1 MTTVDGTPGTPG
13 TPGFSSNVLDW
24 LHEGYP
30 AGVPPKDYFP
40 LLALLLRSL
49 SEDEV
54 VAAAATV
61 LKQSDGDTPVTAE
74 QIREAIR
81 EVIAKDPNPEE
92 INQVAGRLASVGWPL
107 ENGHR

>member
-1 MTTVDGTPGTPG
+1 MTATNPS
-13 TPGFSSNVLDW
+13 GFGDHVLDW

-30 AGVPPKDYFP
+30 HGVPPKDYFP

-54 VAAAATV
+54 VTAAATV
-61 LKQSDGDTPVTAE
+61 LKDSDFDTPVTEA
-74 QIREAIR
+74 QIRDAIR
-81 EVIAKDPNPEE
+81 QVIAKDPNPEE

-107 ENGHR
+107 ENGRL